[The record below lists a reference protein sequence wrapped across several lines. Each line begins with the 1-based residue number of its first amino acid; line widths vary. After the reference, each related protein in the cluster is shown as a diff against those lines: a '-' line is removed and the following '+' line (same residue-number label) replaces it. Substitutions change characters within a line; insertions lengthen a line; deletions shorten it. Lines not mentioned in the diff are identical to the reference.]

1 MQKAVKNWGYKKYYK
16 AYRRNHINKVMMTAF
31 TAFAFDDSIENGGE
45 AIRLGMFREQTFK
58 VADKEVREG
67 VRQED
72 GTIKY
77 NGAVKR
83 KRDDLYLVDC
93 AVTGSNDGTAKD
105 PKCFLQ
111 RIFEHC
117 IYHAVNKLV
126 GAGGKYEGYKVVC

>member
-1 MQKAVKNWGYKKYYK
+1 
-16 AYRRNHINKVMMTAF
+16 MMTAF

-72 GTIKY
+72 DTIKY
-77 NGAVKR
+77 NGAIKR

-105 PKCFLQ
+105 PKCSLQ
-111 RIFEHC
+111 RIFENC
-117 IYHAVNKLV
+117 IYPVVNKLV
-126 GAGGKYEGYKVVC
+126 GVGGKYERYKVVCQGDGAGPHVEAQFLTFIRDSCEREG